1 MYVKA
6 KEELNMTTKENIEL
20 KKKVNGVKSN
30 VAALERTDVIGLRKK
45 LLKLQKQNQML
56 KNNVKAR

>member
-1 MYVKA
+1 
-6 KEELNMTTKENIEL
+6 MTTKENIEL
-20 KKKVNGVKSN
+20 KKKVTGVKSKI
-30 VAALERTDVIGLRKK
+30 AAIERTDVIGLRKK